1 MQVQDRGGVGLDAL
15 GKVVAEMVQDGEAQ
29 SGLASLNSTFRAGV
43 PQLYADIDREKVKT
57 LDIQLSDVFDTLQ
70 AFLGSAYVND
80 FNLFG
85 RTYQVRVQAEPEYRR
100 TPSDV
105 RNLEVRNAKGEMV
118 PLGTVVDIQDSM
130 GPQIIL
136 RYNLYPTAVITG
148 EAAQGYSSGQ
158 ALLLME
164 EMARSKLT
172 PSMGFEWTGI
182 SYQEK
187 QVGSES
193 YLVFGLAVLLV
204 FLVLA
209 ALYESWSSPAAVVL
223 VVPLALLGTVIAVAL
238 RGGDNNVYTQIGVVL
253 LVALASKNA
262 ILIVEFAREHQ
273 ARGATVVEAALE
285 AARLRFRP
293 ILMTSFAFILGVY
306 PLVFADG
313 AGAASRRALG
323 TAVFGGMITS
333 TLLAVLFVP
342 VFYVVC
348 EGIGERRARRL
359 AARTAATPPP

>member
-1 MQVQDRGGVGLDAL
+1 
-15 GKVVAEMVQDGEAQ
+15 MV
-29 SGLASLNSTFRAGV
+29 
-43 PQLYADIDREKVKT
+43 
-57 LDIQLSDVFDTLQ
+57 
-70 AFLGSAYVND
+70 
-80 FNLFG
+80 
-85 RTYQVRVQAEPEYRR
+85 
-100 TPSDV
+100 DV
-105 RNLEVRNAKGEMV
+105 R
-118 PLGTVVDIQDSM
+118 DSI

-148 EAAQGYSSGQ
+148 EAALGYSSGQ
-158 ALLLME
+158 ALELMD
-164 EMARSKLT
+164 EMAHNKLP

-187 QVGSES
+187 KVGGEA
-193 YLVFGLAVLLV
+193 YLIFGLAVLLV

-209 ALYESWSSPAAVVL
+209 ALYESWTNPAAVVL
-223 VVPLALLGTVIAVAL
+223 VVPLALLGTAIAVAL

-253 LVALASKNA
+253 LIALASKNA
-262 ILIVEFAREHQ
+262 ILIVEFARELR
-273 ARGATVVEAALE
+273 AAGRTVQEAAIE

-306 PLVFADG
+306 PLVVAEG

-348 EGIGERRARRL
+348 QGASERWARRASDSNEIEPVMAQTSKDRL
-359 AARTAATPPP
+359 PG